1 MFRRV
6 TAGTALLLLVIVM
19 MGCGSQTPA
28 PRASGDS
35 PSTVVTLQPVA
46 DTWLNQASP
55 DTNYGSGVNLYCG
68 VWGQE
73 AQWVRRD
80 LIRFSLSSIPP
91 GGTITSGK
99 LGLYLLSFTG
109 TADRVQVFRV
119 PKAWGEMT
127 ATWNNNSSNYVLP
140 FITVKSVNAAN
151 MGAYVW
157 FDITSLVQAWY
168 SGKDPNRG
176 VLVRG
181 LEMKSLAGA
190 EVFGA
195 GEIKDPTKRPL
206 LKVQYSAP

>member
-6 TAGTALLLLVIVM
+6 IGGMALLLLAIVM
-19 MGCGSQTPA
+19 MGCGSQRPT
-28 PRASGDS
+28 PRASADS
-35 PSTVVTLQPVA
+35 PSTVVTLEPVA

-55 DTNYGSGVNLYCG
+55 NTNYGSEVKLYCG
-68 VWGQE
+68 VWGQQ

-91 GGTITSGK
+91 GRTIVSGK
-99 LGLYLLSFTG
+99 LGLYLSSFTG
-109 TADRVQVFRV
+109 TSDRVQVLRV
-119 PKAWGEMT
+119 PQAWGEMT
-127 ATWNNNSSNYVLP
+127 ATWSNNSSNYVSP

-151 MGAYVW
+151 LGAYVW

-168 SGKDPNRG
+168 SGKQPNRG
-176 VLVRG
+176 VLIRG

-195 GEIKDPTKRPL
+195 RETNDPTKRPL